1 MVHIVVNNVA
11 RGLESHKEKVM
22 NDKKR
27 SIAAQRLRESK
38 LKDSAERGEEEGR
51 ERLLCSGEPP
61 EGQWFRDARDLM
73 ADSSDAWQLRWD
85 DLVWRNAPEVA
96 AEFTRVIEMEDLDA
110 ATFWGVWT
118 IHSELTA

>member
-1 MVHIVVNNVA
+1 MN
-11 RGLESHKEKVM
+11 ESKEK
-22 NDKKR
+22 NT
-27 SIAAQRLRESK
+27 AAQRLHDGK
-38 LKDSAERGEEEGR
+38 LKESAERGEEEGR
-51 ERLLCSGEPP
+51 GWMLRSGEPP
-61 EGQWFRDARDLM
+61 EVQWFRDARDLM